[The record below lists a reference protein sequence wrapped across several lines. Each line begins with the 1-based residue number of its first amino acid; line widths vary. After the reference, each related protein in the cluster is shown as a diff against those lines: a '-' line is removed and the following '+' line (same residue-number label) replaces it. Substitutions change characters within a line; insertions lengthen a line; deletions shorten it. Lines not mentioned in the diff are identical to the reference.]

1 MAGGGPNGAGGGSSS
16 VLPIIVDDASVNDD
30 TYFDIETKATTLP
43 VSEEYYGG
51 ASRRIHLNGRG
62 GDTGSQF
69 DDDLSD
75 TIERE
80 AERLNEPASQRGE
93 GGIGAG
99 SKKTNRR
106 LSHSS
111 IGTQSATKSIWATTG
126 A

>member
-1 MAGGGPNGAGGGSSS
+1 MAGGGPNGAGGGSS
-16 VLPIIVDDASVNDD
+16 VLPIIVDDASVHDD
-30 TYFDIETKATTLP
+30 TYFDIETNVTTLP
-43 VSEEYYGG
+43 VSEEYNGG
-51 ASRRIHLNGRG
+51 GRGRIHLKAGG
-62 GDTGSQF
+62 GDTGSLF

-80 AERLNEPASQRGE
+80 GERLNEPASQRGE

-99 SKKTNRR
+99 SKKANRR

-111 IGTQSATKSIWATTG
+111 IGTHNATRSIWATTG